1 MQDHHGKAEVPY
13 TQNME
18 YKLDVWERTKRL
30 WLVNFDNRVISSSC
44 CLFDSAAG
52 QDCAFKYCMTW
63 RSCNYYYKGIKDNYV
78 FPNLSSHGVGLNHTA
93 ASTLNFFD
101 EYGLTQ
107 VHSDAMFNIHV
118 LLHVLQHNMV
128 IIPNSEWEWEKRELY
143 STWSLK

>member
-1 MQDHHGKAEVPY
+1 M
-13 TQNME
+13 
-18 YKLDVWERTKRL
+18 
-30 WLVNFDNRVISSSC
+30 
-44 CLFDSAAG
+44 
-52 QDCAFKYCMTW
+52 
-63 RSCNYYYKGIKDNYV
+63 KDNNV